1 MSEDDVEVTGEVV
14 DRTGE
19 VTGTA
24 ARQLTPQVKANGK
37 GRTLTQEPREKGKGF
52 TMIPKTKGGWGK

>member
-1 MSEDDVEVTGEVV
+1 VTGEVV